1 MSDQM
6 RIPRFLAVDFYCG
19 AGGTTRGLLDAGG
32 YVICGI
38 DNDPNCRAT
47 YESNNHNAHLDGL
60 GPTFVERDM
69 FVATDA
75 HPMGQQRLIRDLLS
89 ETIPHYRSQARGVP
103 LLFTI
108 CAPCQ
113 SFTKFKQTAMTPERQ
128 MARNRDESLLS
139 QAIPFIEEFQ
149 PELILSENVVQIR
162 RGRAARIWK
171 DFKAEIANLGYRV
184 GDGDVCA
191 SKFGVPQ
198 FRRRSVLLGIHTR
211 DEAKRGMALPIPSSD
226 DRSPR
231 ISVRDAIGHFPPI
244 EAGEADETLPNHV
257 CRNLSPA
264 NRLRLRALKP
274 GEPNFGLDQTPWGDL
289 SLACHNRLEGTGKR
303 GFGDVYTRMRPDR
316 PSPTITTRFISA
328 SNGRFGHYD
337 PEQARALSLREGAA
351 LQSFPSNYEFKGAST
366 EQNAKMIGNAVP
378 PRLADYLATWLV
390 DRWAS

>member
-1 MSDQM
+1 M

-47 YESNNHNAHLDGL
+47 YESNNRNTHLDRF

-69 FVATDA
+69 FAATDA
-75 HPMGQQRLIRDLLS
+75 HPMGQQILIRERLREL
-89 ETIPHYRSQARGVP
+89 IPRYQHQAPGVP

-162 RGRAARIWK
+162 RGRGAHIWK
-171 DFKAEIANLGYRV
+171 DFKDKIANLGYRV

-198 FRRRSVLLGIHTR
+198 FRRRSVLLGVHTKN
-211 DEAKRGMALPIPSSD
+211 EAKRGMALPIPSSD

-244 EAGEADETLPNHV
+244 GAGEADETLPNHV
-257 CRNLSPA
+257 CRNLSPT

-274 GEPNFGLDQTPWGDL
+274 GEPNFRLDQTPWGDL

-303 GFGDVYTRMRPDR
+303 GFGDVYTRMLPDR

-337 PEQARALSLREGAA
+337 PEQARALSLREGAT
-351 LQSFPSNYEFKGAST
+351 LQSFPASYEFKGAST

>member
-1 MSDQM
+1 M

-69 FVATDA
+69 FAATDA
-75 HPMGQQRLIRDLLS
+75 HPMGQQILIRERLREL
-89 ETIPHYRSQARGVP
+89 IPRYQHQAPGVP

-162 RGRAARIWK
+162 RGRGAHIWK
-171 DFKAEIANLGYRV
+171 DFKDEIADLGYRV

-198 FRRRSVLLGIHTR
+198 FRRRSVLLGVHTR

-226 DRSPR
+226 ARSPR
-231 ISVRDAIGHFPPI
+231 ISALDAIGHFPPL
-244 EAGEADETLPNHV
+244 EAGEAHETLANHV
-257 CRNLSPA
+257 CRNLSLM
-264 NRLRLRALKP
+264 NKRRLCALKP
-274 GEPNFGLDQTPWGDL
+274 GEPNFKLDQIRSGEDL
-289 SLACHNRLEGTGKR
+289 SLACHKRLEGTGKR

-337 PEQARALSLREGAA
+337 PDQIRALSIREGAA
-351 LQSFPSNYEFKGAST
+351 LQSFPDSYEFMGGST
-366 EQNAKMIGNAVP
+366 ERDAKMVGNAVP
-378 PRLADYLATWLV
+378 PRLAAYLAGWLV

>member
-1 MSDQM
+1 M

-38 DNDPNCRAT
+38 DNDPNCHAT
-47 YESNNHNAHLDGL
+47 YESNNQNAQLDGVGPMFVKHDMFEVANAHL
-60 GPTFVERDM
+60 
-69 FVATDA
+69 A
-75 HPMGQQRLIRDLLS
+75 GQQRPIFDHLGKLIR
-89 ETIPHYRSQARGVP
+89 HYQSQAPDAP
-103 LLFTI
+103 LLFAI

-113 SFTKFKQTAMTPERQ
+113 SFTKFKQTAMTP
-128 MARNRDESLLS
+128 ARRLARDRDESLLS
-139 QAIPFIEEFQ
+139 QAIPFIKEFQ

-162 RGRAARIWK
+162 RGRSAHVWQE
-171 DFKAEIANLGYRV
+171 FKEEIAALGYQV

-198 FRRRSVLLGIHTR
+198 FRRRSVLLGVHIK

-226 DRSPR
+226 ARSPQ
-231 ISVRDAIGHFPPI
+231 ISARDAIDHFPPL
-244 EAGEADETLPNHV
+244 EAGEAHETLANHV
-257 CRNLSPA
+257 CRNLSPM
-264 NRLRLRALKP
+264 NKRRLCALKP
-274 GEPNFGLDQTPWGDL
+274 GEPNFKLEQMRSGEDL
-289 SLACHNRLEGTGKR
+289 SLACHKRLEGTGKR

-337 PEQARALSLREGAA
+337 PDQIRALSIREGAA
-351 LQSFPSNYEFKGAST
+351 LQSFPDSYEFMGGST
-366 EQNAKMIGNAVP
+366 ERDAKMVGNAVP
-378 PRLADYLATWLV
+378 PRLAAYLAGWLV